1 MKKMLMGVLA
11 MLLVLT
17 MGTTVFAA
25 PSPDPDIGLDRKAQE
40 WNNKVEHVAATG
52 ANNQIYNVTKKR
64 VDASKVNSVNEVIKT
79 VSSQAEVIGMSD
91 LSVDKGVD
99 TSKGIKVTLSIDP
112 KSIINGYSVYVV
124 HQYGEGKW
132 ETVKP
137 SSVTRDGKVTVTL
150 YSLSPVAIVQYPN
163 NVSVPISDPSKN
175 KPDSTNNPNNNTNN
189 NTNSTESS
197 NSNSTNSHN
206 TTGPSQSNSNSSN
219 SSNSN
224 NQSNSQS
231 NSQTNN
237 QNNPV
242 NVKQNVTVNYPD
254 RDSDSYD
261 NGYSDGYSDGHTDGH
276 NSVKGTSALSNGVA
290 ASGGTTSAGVLSPK
304 TGASLP
310 ALPIVAVFA
319 LAGIVVCGKK
329 AHANR

>member
-17 MGTTVFAA
+17 MGTTVFAS
-25 PSPDPDIGLDRKAQE
+25 PSPNPDTGLDLKAQE

-175 KPDSTNNPNNNTNN
+175 KPDSTNNTNN
-189 NTNSTESS
+189 NTNSTENS
-197 NSNSTNSHN
+197 NSNTTNSNN
-206 TTGPSQSNSNSSN
+206 TSGPSQSNSNSSN

-224 NQSNSQS
+224 NQS

-261 NGYSDGYSDGHTDGH
+261 NGYSDGYSDGR
-276 NSVKGTSALSNGVA
+276 NSVKGTSASSNGVA

>member
-17 MGTTVFAA
+17 MGTTVFAS
-25 PSPDPDIGLDRKAQE
+25 PSPNPDTGLDRKAQE

-175 KPDSTNNPNNNTNN
+175 KPDSTNNTNN
-189 NTNSTESS
+189 NTNSTENS
-197 NSNSTNSHN
+197 NSNTTNSNN
-206 TTGPSQSNSNSSN
+206 TSGPSQSNSNSSN

-224 NQSNSQS
+224 NQS

-261 NGYSDGYSDGHTDGH
+261 NGYGDGYSDGR
-276 NSVKGTSALSNGVA
+276 NSVKGTSASNGRA